1 MAYIFGRTASGAIS
15 TFPITFA
22 TSTTWACPVAMEAY
36 VFVIGP
42 GGAGAAGEADGN
54 VRIQGG
60 CAGGCA
66 VSKLSLKAQNYAIVI
81 GTGGASADPGA
92 AHTDGNNGSAA
103 STFTDSVG
111 SAFTQMVGNAG
122 AGGNSAASGG
132 STVAAQT
139 GGTATGGNLMNNT
152 GGGVPAV
159 DTDARVTGGGG
170 VGLWGPGEDGKIS
183 TGGTNY
189 VGMPGYH
196 WGPSAGGIGMDVGGQ
211 SGTVNWFAPPFN
223 VQTAYSA
230 VGARPNSSADEHRR
244 REALPAGTPWMSWG
258 AASGTYVRYTT
269 TGTPLSGSGGY
280 NSNAQYLYGGGTA
293 LGGGGGGFITSHGS
307 GVTWGPG
314 GGHGGVIIIPISMG
328 S

>member
-1 MAYIFGRTASGAIS
+1 MAYIFGRKASGAIS

-22 TSTTWACPVAMEAY
+22 TSQTWACPVAMEAY

-42 GGAGAAGEADGN
+42 GGGGAAGEADGN
-54 VRIQGG
+54 VRVQGG

-66 VSKLSLKAQNYAIVI
+66 VSKLSLKAQNYAIVV
-81 GTGGASADPGA
+81 GSGGASKDPGSA
-92 AHTDGNNGSAA
+92 YSDGNDGSAA
-103 STFTDSVG
+103 TTFDNSGGT
-111 SAFTQMVGNAG
+111 AITQMVGNAG
-122 AGGNSAASGG
+122 PGGNSAASGG

-159 DTDARVTGGGG
+159 DTDGRVTGGGA

-183 TGGTNY
+183 SGTTNYAGEGGLVWGPETGGF
-189 VGMPGYH
+189 
-196 WGPSAGGIGMDVGGQ
+196 GMDVGGQ
-211 SGTVNWFAPPFN
+211 SGTVHWFAPPFN
-223 VQTAYSA
+223 VQTAYRA
-230 VGARPNSSADEHRR
+230 VGARPNSNSDEHRR
-244 REALPAGTPWMSWG
+244 REALPAGTPWSSWG
-258 AASGTYVRYTT
+258 NSSGTYTRYTT
-269 TGTPLSGSGGY
+269 TGTPFSGSGGFH
-280 NSNAQYLYGGGTA
+280 SNAQYLYGGGTA